1 MKNILKLNLE
11 KLNQSIDDTCKS
23 KSRDRQT
30 IKLLAISKQQ
40 TSEKIKQLYNLG
52 ISAFGESY
60 LIEAQ
65 KKQRELSTLQIEWHF
80 IGTIQSNKTKMV
92 AEKFDWVHSPDR
104 LSIAKHLSRKRPAEL
119 KPLNVCIQ
127 VNISRESNKSG
138 CMPEALL
145 NLVSDVN
152 SLSRLRLRGLM
163 IIPEAV
169 KTRKNLAAP
178 FENIRRL
185 FDLCRNFE
193 TELDTLSMGMSDDF
207 ELAIEHGSTM
217 VRLGT
222 VLFGSRNR

>member
-1 MKNILKLNLE
+1 
-11 KLNQSIDDTCKS
+11 
-23 KSRDRQT
+23 
-30 IKLLAISKQQ
+30 
-40 TSEKIKQLYNLG
+40 
-52 ISAFGESY
+52 
-60 LIEAQ
+60 
-65 KKQRELSTLQIEWHF
+65 
-80 IGTIQSNKTKMV
+80 
-92 AEKFDWVHSPDR
+92 
-104 LSIAKHLSRKRPAEL
+104 
-119 KPLNVCIQ
+119 
-127 VNISRESNKSG
+127 
-138 CMPEALL
+138 MPEALL

>member
-1 MKNILKLNLE
+1 MKLNNE
-11 KLNQSIDDTCKS
+11 CK
-23 KSRDRQT
+23 K
-30 IKLLAISKQQ
+30 
-40 TSEKIKQLYNLG
+40 E
-52 ISAFGESY
+52 
-60 LIEAQ
+60 
-65 KKQRELSTLQIEWHF
+65 
-80 IGTIQSNKTKMV
+80 NKV
-92 AEKFDWVHSPDR
+92 INA
-104 LSIAKHLSRKRPAEL
+104 
-119 KPLNVCIQ
+119 CIQ

-185 FDLCRNFE
+185 FDLCRDFE